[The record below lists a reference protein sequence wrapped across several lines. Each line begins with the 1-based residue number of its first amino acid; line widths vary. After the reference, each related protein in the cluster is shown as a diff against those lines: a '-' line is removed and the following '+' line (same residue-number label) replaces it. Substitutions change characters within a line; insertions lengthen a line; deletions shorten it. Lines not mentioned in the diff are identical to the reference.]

1 LNRKIKDRRL
11 AVEFNPPWN
20 FIANRGEI
28 RPKKDFAEGE
38 AKNVFSDYTIV
49 RDLLKKGLTYYQQ
62 NPE

>member
-1 LNRKIKDRRL
+1 LSRRL

-38 AKNVFSDYTIV
+38 AKNDFSDCTIM

>member
-1 LNRKIKDRRL
+1 
-11 AVEFNPPWN
+11 VEFNPPWN

-38 AKNVFSDYTIV
+38 AKNHFSDYTIM